1 MVLTT
6 MTIFRRNNWGP
17 TIAGTT
23 KGHHCD
29 EERTLS
35 VINHRAA
42 FKCKNEELWKRHRD
56 VIITVQP
63 EHEDLFK
70 QAVYREI
77 RPMRSTVRG
86 KVIVSD
92 I

>member
-1 MVLTT
+1 M
-6 MTIFRRNNWGP
+6 MKKGFR
-17 TIAGTT
+17 A
-23 KGHHCD
+23 
-29 EERTLS
+29 
-35 VINHRAA
+35 V
-42 FKCKNEELWKRHRD
+42 FKCEKEELWRRHRD
-56 VIITVQP
+56 VEITVQA
-63 EHEDLFK
+63 EQEDLFK